1 LETDDR
7 LTDHEK
13 SVIFSEFGTK
23 ATDRIKEE
31 AKAKA
36 PSVTE
41 PKYPVLD
48 DRYQDVFPANSDK
61 RLIADTYLDPRNNF
75 FDVAKKLGQDD
86 RLTDHEKS
94 VIVSEIGNRTN
105 SPKIEAPTKAPDLTR
120 LDTRYQDVFPANS
133 DKRLIADTYLDP
145 RRNIG
150 DFTDKIQMD
159 NRLTDHEKSVI
170 ISEANHR

>member
-1 LETDDR
+1 MEIDDR

-23 ATDRIKEE
+23 FTDRTQE
-31 AKAKA
+31 ASKAKA

-48 DRYQDVFPANSDK
+48 D
-61 RLIADTYLDPRNNF
+61 
-75 FDVAKKLGQDD
+75 
-86 RLTDHEKS
+86 
-94 VIVSEIGNRTN
+94 
-105 SPKIEAPTKAPDLTR
+105 
-120 LDTRYQDVFPANS
+120 RYQDVFPANS